1 MSAFVK
7 KNIVPETVTGEE
19 GTAKRNIIRKGG
31 SPRASGRKD
40 ATNKK
45 SVDDGSLYVDG
56 SALDEHDPNFDS
68 EDETGFAIP
77 KRAALHRDKIARSK
91 LTLTSYKKKV
101 EPIITFFFVN
111 EDMNDIAGSILVCR
125 PIVFVA
131 VFYLICFRRLKLLS
145 ILMSLLRDW

>member
-40 ATNKK
+40 VTNKK

-56 SALDEHDPNFDS
+56 SALDEKDPNFDS
-68 EDETGFAIP
+68 EEETGFAAIP
-77 KRAALHRDKIARSK
+77 KRAALHRDKIANSK
-91 LTLTSYKKKV
+91 LTLTSYKKKI
-101 EPIITFFFVN
+101 EPLISYFFVN
-111 EDMNDIAGSILVCR
+111 EDINDIAGSILVSYRESASC
-125 PIVFVA
+125 IGL
-131 VFYLICFRRLKLLS
+131 LIDDCRRLKLLS
-145 ILMSLLRDW
+145 ILMSL